1 LASVKGFPGFTVA
14 AFVQHVRHVGVSSS
28 QQRVR
33 CQPPLSTGSYWM
45 LRAGSEHFLG
55 AGTYKPSPVERINSV
70 FHFPFSIHF
79 PFEEPQKR
87 RKGRHFLRF

>member
-1 LASVKGFPGFTVA
+1 
-14 AFVQHVRHVGVSSS
+14 
-28 QQRVR
+28 
-33 CQPPLSTGSYWM
+33 M